1 MSLKVHL
8 STLVASRGNWGCVT
22 CLWLEGLKQEDRAAF
37 DDWVIKKLSL
47 VQLWDACALETP
59 PLKVSI
65 SGLRNHIRHH
75 RTADDA

>member
-1 MSLKVHL
+1 MSLSENL
-8 STLVASRGNWGCVT
+8 SNLVASRGNWGCVT
-22 CLWLEGLKQEDRAAF
+22 CLWLEGLSKEDRGAF

-47 VQLWDACALETP
+47 VQLWDACALETI

-75 RTADDA
+75 QTL